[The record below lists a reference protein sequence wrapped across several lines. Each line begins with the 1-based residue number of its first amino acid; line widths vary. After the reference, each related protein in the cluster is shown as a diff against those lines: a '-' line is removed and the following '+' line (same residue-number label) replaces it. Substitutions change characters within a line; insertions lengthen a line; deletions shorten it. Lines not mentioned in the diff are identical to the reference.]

1 MDMENTV
8 AASVWRKVGGWSRGL
23 LNNACARALLFA
35 VLFVLAGSTASADLL
50 LSWTPGPISWDPNQP
65 QTWRIYRRTVDQ
77 PMSLLT
83 EIAANAVQGPN
94 GTTASIVST
103 AIDTTVTLGTLYCY
117 QVSAWNTAGEST
129 PTAEACAIATDGQT
143 VALQIPASRIPLVSR
158 RATDGSTLVSILA
171 NKSDV
176 ITVNNS
182 QTAPTATI
190 VMQTP
195 ADKTVL
201 VSRRSTDGS
210 QIVSILVN
218 ASQAVFINGLKK

>member
-1 MDMENTV
+1 MVAENTAV
-8 AASVWRKVGGWSRGL
+8 RNALRKVGGWTLSKLSG
-23 LNNACARALLFA
+23 AFARALLCA
-35 VLFVLAGSTASADLL
+35 VLSVLAGSTANADLL
-50 LSWTPGPISWDPNQP
+50 LSWTPGWINWDPNVP
-65 QTWRIYRRTVDQ
+65 QTWRIYRRTADQ
-77 PMSLLT
+77 PMYLLT

-103 AIDTTVTLGTLYCY
+103 AIDTTVTLGTFYCY
-117 QVSAWNTAGEST
+117 QVSAWNTAGESA

-143 VALQIPASRIPLVSR
+143 VAMQIPAGRIPLVSR

-171 NKSDV
+171 NKTDV

-201 VSRRSTDGS
+201 ISRRATDGS
-210 QIVSILVN
+210 EIVSILVN